1 MYAKLPPTFTTQD
14 ATFVFR
20 NIKVLNQLAVL
31 FWTKKPD
38 RLSIAKTSSSSNTF
52 SSKAFKQ
59 YFSEPVQ
66 CHSFMLSATTY
77 RPFLVLSERQ
87 TSFLSILTPLSMGQD
102 IGDQLLLFKQ
112 HIHLF
117 VIHNHRNKYVF
128 IILICLSASAGWPA
142 ASLCHP
148 LRTLENKIK
157 SMSFLSKTSWSW
169 SIRNVISSQQNKRIH
184 CTWQPICI
192 HTGCSSHI
200 FLIWL
205 L

>member
-31 FWTKKPD
+31 FWTKKP
-38 RLSIAKTSSSSNTF
+38 
-52 SSKAFKQ
+52 
-59 YFSEPVQ
+59 
-66 CHSFMLSATTY
+66 SFMLSATTC
-77 RPFLVLSERQ
+77 RPFLVLSGRQ
-87 TSFLSILTPLSMGQD
+87 TSFLPILTPLSMGQD

-192 HTGCSSHI
+192 RTGCSLHI